1 MAELNKHNQS
11 SKAET
16 DCQPTKRTKQFNLF
30 TYVYGRLY
38 QEQYFRKNAEG
49 LIIEDTSKIYSWKG
63 ILCWLKKEGY
73 IFGFKIANLNEQK
86 SVLVYKFNR
95 QQLTCQRYVK
105 GIERNLKRNSINIIP
120 MGELIEQKKY
130 DEFEA
135 QYKMPVEYIERADRC
150 LADLNKQI
158 LEELEKQTSN
168 KQAKEQPDVKA
179 EKRLEVKAA

>member
-1 MAELNKHNQS
+1 MAEEK
-11 SKAET
+11 
-16 DCQPTKRTKQFNLF
+16 TKKFNLF
-30 TYVYGRLY
+30 QYVYGRLY
-38 QEQYFRKNAEG
+38 AEQYFRKNAEG

-63 ILCWLKKEGY
+63 ILHWLKKEGY
-73 IFGFKIANLNEQK
+73 IIGFKIANLNETK

-120 MGELIEQKKY
+120 MGELIEQKAY
-130 DEFEA
+130 DEFTA
-135 QYKMPVEYIERADRC
+135 QYKMPVEYLDRADRC

-158 LEELEKQTSN
+158 LEELAKQTAD
-168 KQAKEQPDVKA
+168 KQSEEQPDEQT

>member
-1 MAELNKHNQS
+1 M
-11 SKAET
+11 
-16 DCQPTKRTKQFNLF
+16 
-30 TYVYGRLY
+30 
-38 QEQYFRKNAEG
+38 
-49 LIIEDTSKIYSWKG
+49 IIEDTSKIYSWKG

-105 GIERNLKRNSINIIP
+105 G
-120 MGELIEQKKY
+120 IEQKKY